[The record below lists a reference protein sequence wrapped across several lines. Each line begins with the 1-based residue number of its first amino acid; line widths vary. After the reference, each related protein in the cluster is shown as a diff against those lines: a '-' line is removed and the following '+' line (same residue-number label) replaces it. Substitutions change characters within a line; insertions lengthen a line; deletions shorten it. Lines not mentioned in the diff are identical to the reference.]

1 MISSTPALQDCLQHA
16 RTHGAVA
23 IDTEF
28 VWDET
33 YYPGLG
39 LVQLGISPDAA
50 WLIDAPA
57 LADPA
62 PVGALLADP
71 GIIKVLHD
79 ARQDLCILKDWSG
92 GAPRT
97 IFDTRLAAGFCGYSS
112 QLSLQALLREVLGV
126 ELEKSETRTNW
137 LRRPLSARQ
146 IAYALDDVRHM
157 LELRDRLLA
166 LAGEAGTLAWLKE
179 EMQGLDDPALYQA
192 RPPAETW
199 ARVKD
204 AGRLNAQGLAVL
216 CELAALREETLCGAE
231 LKYLAAGLFE
241 AALAALESMIYK
253 EEHILFPMAL
263 GLFAESEWGEI
274 WSQSQD
280 YGWCLVAPAQG
291 YAAPRA
297 SFPEAPLVL
306 PAAKA
311 VQFPSGTLSFEQ
323 LLGLFN
329 NLPVDLTF
337 VDAEDRVGFFSE
349 GPDRV
354 FARSRAIIGR
364 SVQNCHPPKS
374 MATVERI
381 LADFKAG
388 RQSVSE
394 FWIEMGGKFVHIRY
408 FAVRD
413 EAGAYLGTLEVTQDL
428 TRLRA
433 LTGERRLLQYD
444 SAPEA

>member
-1 MISSTPALQDCLQHA
+1 MSELINNQELRIRTLKEVILHLHEGQAPEAVRGQLKNLVADVDASEIAAMEQQLMAEGMSPDQVRSMCDLHADVLKEVMAEPRAPRALPPGHPVDTFQRENRALEAAVAEA
-16 RTHGAVA
+16 RTRIQGVAALPDRGTPGA
-23 IDTEF
+23 ER
-28 VWDET
+28 
-33 YYPGLG
+33 L
-39 LVQLGISPDAA
+39 
-50 WLIDAPA
+50 
-57 LADPA
+57 
-62 PVGALLADP
+62 ALLEALNPLMDVEKHYARKEHLVFTVLERHGNTGP
-71 GIIKVLHD
+71 SKVMWGKD
-79 ARQDLCILKDWSG
+79 DEVRNQLK
-92 GAPRT
+92 
-97 IFDTRLAAGFCGYSS
+97 
-112 QLSLQALLREVLGV
+112 GV
-126 ELEKSETRTNW
+126 
-137 LRRPLSARQ
+137 Q
-146 IAYALDDVRHM
+146 
-157 LELRDRLLA
+157 
-166 LAGEAGTLAWLKE
+166 
-179 EMQGLDDPALYQA
+179 
-192 RPPAETW
+192 
-199 ARVKD
+199 
-204 AGRLNAQGLAVL
+204 
-216 CELAALREETLCGAE
+216 AALREETLCGAE

-263 GLFAESEWGEI
+263 GLFTESEWGEI

-337 VDAEDRVGFFSE
+337 VDAEGRVGFFSE